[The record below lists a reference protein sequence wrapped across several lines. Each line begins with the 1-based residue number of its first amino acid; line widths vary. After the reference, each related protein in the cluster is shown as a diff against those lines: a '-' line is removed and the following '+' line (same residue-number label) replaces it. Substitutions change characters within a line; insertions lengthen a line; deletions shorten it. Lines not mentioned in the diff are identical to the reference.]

1 MLRIVMFGICALL
14 GALVF
19 AVMIAGIWKS
29 RRASDAAAH
38 FHRSAA
44 VEVVWALIPCL
55 IFAACVIPAARQI
68 IASVGAP

>member
-1 MLRIVMFGICALL
+1 MLRTVMFGICALL
-14 GALVF
+14 AALVF
-19 AVMIAGIWKS
+19 AVMFAGVWRT

-55 IFAACVIPAARQI
+55 MFVACVIPAARQFF
-68 IASVGAP
+68 ASAGAP